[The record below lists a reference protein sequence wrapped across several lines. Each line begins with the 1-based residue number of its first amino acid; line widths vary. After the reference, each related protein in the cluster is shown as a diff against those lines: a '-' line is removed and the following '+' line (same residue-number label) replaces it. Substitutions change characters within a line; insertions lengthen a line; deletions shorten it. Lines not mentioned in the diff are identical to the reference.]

1 MGVNAVNDLKE
12 QILVLQ
18 LLLLQQQI
26 LRLYYIKGLVRD
38 ELVRLYYKEQNE
50 QNEQNTSDC

>member
-1 MGVNAVNDLKE
+1 MNDLKE

-26 LRLYYIKGLVRD
+26 LQLAFIKGLVRD
-38 ELVRLYYKEQNE
+38 ELVRLYFKEQNE
-50 QNEQNTSDC
+50 QDAQSEGNN

>member
-1 MGVNAVNDLKE
+1 MNNSNE

-26 LRLYYIKGLVRD
+26 LQLYYIKGLVRD
-38 ELVRLYYKEQNE
+38 ELVRLYYEEQNE
-50 QNEQNTSDC
+50 QKEQNTSNG